1 MTLKEYLSF
10 IRDEDVRI
18 ELELDVENEK
28 DYSYFSFWLSDFR
41 SGIRYGGIR
50 YRNPCSLDYAKWTVE
65 SISFIP
71 IMDDYAD
78 FLIQIKP

>member
-10 IRDEDVRI
+10 IRDEELRI
-18 ELELDVENEK
+18 ELELDIEEER
-28 DYSYFSFWLSDFR
+28 DYSYISFWLSDFR
-41 SGIRYGGIR
+41 DGIRYGKTH
-50 YRNPCSLDYAKWTVE
+50 CLDYAEWTVE

>member
-18 ELELDVENEK
+18 ELELDVEEEK

-41 SGIRYGGIR
+41 SGIRYGKTH
-50 YRNPCSLDYAKWTVE
+50 SLDYAKWTVE
-65 SISFIP
+65 SISCIP

>member
-18 ELELDVENEK
+18 ELEIDIEEER
-28 DYSYFSFWLSDFR
+28 DYLYTSFWLSDFR
-41 SGIRYGGIR
+41 NGIRYGR
-50 YRNPCSLDYAKWTVE
+50 THCLDYAKWTVE
-65 SISFIP
+65 SVSFIP
-71 IMDDYAD
+71 MMDDSAE

>member
-41 SGIRYGGIR
+41 SGIRYG
-50 YRNPCSLDYAKWTVE
+50 NTHSLDYAKWTVE